1 MIALFSL
8 LLMAAAQADLP
19 RSLSTDLPEAQAA
32 PPARNDGLVLNVGAH
47 VRFSMPFGAADRST
61 IVYGPGVV
69 VVDNYVS
76 WTDFFHPGWGFDLE
90 IDVFFKGSGPGPDR
104 EPGFN
109 YGALLLLE
117 TDEYGGDRVNGAAG
131 NSVSVEN
138 LTMNSLLVGGKVIQ
152 TLGGGFYADG
162 HIGLGV
168 VHYSSVEGSFE
179 GPGLLKFRDTVFKDT
194 WTFASE
200 FKGHAGY
207 RLGPVGV
214 VLGLGFRIQAPPTE
228 GNNFS
233 MSSGAFWTFDIDLGA
248 ELGF

>member
-1 MIALFSL
+1 
-8 LLMAAAQADLP
+8 
-19 RSLSTDLPEAQAA
+19 
-32 PPARNDGLVLNVGAH
+32 
-47 VRFSMPFGAADRST
+47 
-61 IVYGPGVV
+61 
-69 VVDNYVS
+69 
-76 WTDFFHPGWGFDLE
+76 
-90 IDVFFKGSGPGPDR
+90 
-104 EPGFN
+104 
-109 YGALLLLE
+109 
-117 TDEYGGDRVNGAAG
+117 
-131 NSVSVEN
+131 
-138 LTMNSLLVGGKVIQ
+138 
-152 TLGGGFYADG
+152 
-162 HIGLGV
+162 V